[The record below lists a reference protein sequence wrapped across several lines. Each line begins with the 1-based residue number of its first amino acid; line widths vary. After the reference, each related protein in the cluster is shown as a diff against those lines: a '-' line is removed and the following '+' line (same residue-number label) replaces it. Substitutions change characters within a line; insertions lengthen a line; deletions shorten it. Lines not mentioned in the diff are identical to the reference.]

1 MEGYAVAQL
10 KYKNNKD
17 AVIKNKKPQ
26 FTLSYKASKDASKN
40 LKVAVK
46 MVNDHLKDKVFEFEI
61 GRTDLGKV
69 RISECT
75 VKNNKLKKLV
85 VDINGVKVKLSKKDY
100 DVKAN
105 SDGTFTVT
113 GKNNFC
119 GTVDIK
125 K

>member
-40 LKVAVK
+40 LKAAVK
-46 MVNDHLKDKVFEFEI
+46 MVNDHLKDKTFEFEI

-69 RISECT
+69 KISECT
-75 VKNNKLKKLV
+75 VKNNKIKKLV
-85 VDINGVKVKLSKKDY
+85 ADINGVTIS
-100 DVKAN
+100 AERW
-105 SDGTFTVT
+105 
-113 GKNNFC
+113 
-119 GTVDIK
+119 I
-125 K
+125 